1 MQSSR
6 YLLRYDAI
14 ENRIADN
21 RLSINNGD
29 AMKVFTLSTLFL
41 AMMLTGC
48 QPAATDN
55 SIASQP
61 VASTSIQNDVAA
73 PWWDDAIFY
82 QIWPRSFYDTNGD
95 GHGDFNGMTAKLPYL
110 QELGVNALWLTP
122 MFEAP
127 SYHGYDFTEFYQ
139 VESDYGSMAEFEAF
153 VQAADA
159 KGMKVILD
167 LVINHISSEHQ
178 WFVRSAAGEAP
189 YNDYFIWRDEMP
201 EAGSGWGHAWS
212 DNDNPEAVWHWN
224 DTRQQYYY
232 AAFGA
237 SQPDVNLR
245 HPDVIAEME
254 KMAKF
259 WLDKGVAGFRL
270 DAVRFAME
278 GGPDAQADTAETIA
292 YWQSFNQ
299 FVKSVNPEAYLVGE
313 AWVDI
318 PVAAR
323 YYGDGKGLDQGFDFE
338 VGYKILGLLQQN
350 TAGEAQF
357 GTMQSNQQSNQ
368 QQVAD
373 VSALSQNVQQR
384 VDAVAP
390 LRFFAPFLTNHDQ
403 ERVAFQLQQHDGK
416 AKLAAAMLFSSPGTP
431 YIYYG
436 EEIGLT
442 QDRSGHDVFKRA
454 PMLWDNSKQAGFTQS
469 DNSWVEQLELFGEGF
484 PNWWPDF
491 LAQQLSAADR
501 SVAAQQ
507 AQPDS
512 IWQLYK
518 FLIAQKKQRPELSS
532 TGSYQVIQLDNG
544 IVQITREL
552 NSSQSVFVMN
562 LTDSVQDI
570 SAISR
575 SGLTPAWAFDSDG
588 DSLAA
593 YGLLVLQSR

>member
-1 MQSSR
+1 
-6 YLLRYDAI
+6 
-14 ENRIADN
+14 
-21 RLSINNGD
+21 
-29 AMKVFTLSTLFL
+29 MKAFTLSTVALAFL
-41 AMMLTGC
+41 LSGC
-48 QPAATDN
+48 QPKQSDTN
-55 SIASQP
+55 SAPQP
-61 VASTSIQNDVAA
+61 VAAQQTVTSAAWWNDAV
-73 PWWDDAIFY
+73 FY
-82 QIWPRSFYDTNGD
+82 QIWPRSFYDTDGD

-153 VQAADA
+153 IQAAEA

-167 LVINHISSEHQ
+167 LVINHISSEHE

-189 YNDYFIWRDEMP
+189 YNDYFIWRDDMP

-212 DNDNPEAVWHWN
+212 DNDKPEAVWHWN
-224 DTRQQYYY
+224 ENRQQYYY

-245 HPDVIAEME
+245 HPDVVAEME

-278 GGPDAQADTAETIA
+278 GGPDEQADTAETIA

-299 FVKSVNPEAYLVGE
+299 YVKSVNPEAYLVGE

-323 YYGDGKGLDQGFDFE
+323 YFGDGKGLDQGFDFE
-338 VGYKILGLLQQN
+338 VGYKILGLLQQDS
-350 TAGEAQF
+350 AAEAQF
-357 GTMQSNQQSNQ
+357 GTMQSNQQ
-368 QQVAD
+368 QVAD
-373 VSALSQNVQQR
+373 ASVLGQNVQQR
-384 VDAVAP
+384 ADSVAP
-390 LRFFAPFLTNHDQ
+390 LNFFAPFLTNHDQ
-403 ERVAFQLQQHDGK
+403 ERVAYQLKQHDGK

-454 PMLWDNSKQAGFTQS
+454 PMLWDNSKQAGFTAS
-469 DNSWVEQLELFGEGF
+469 DNSWVEQLELFGTDF

-491 LAQQLSAADR
+491 LARQLAAADR

-507 AQPDS
+507 AEPDS
-512 IWQLYK
+512 VWQLYK
-518 FLIAQKKQRPELSS
+518 FLIAQKKQRPEL
-532 TGSYQVIQLDNG
+532 GSAGGYNVDQLANG
-544 IVQITREL
+544 VVQITRQL
-552 NSSQSVFVMN
+552 HSSKSVFVLN
-562 LTDSVQDI
+562 LTDSAADI
-570 SAISR
+570 SAVNR
-575 SGLTPAWAFDSDG
+575 DGLTASWAFDTDG
-588 DSLAA
+588 NQLAG
-593 YGLLVLQSR
+593 YGLLVLQSAD

>member
-1 MQSSR
+1 
-6 YLLRYDAI
+6 
-14 ENRIADN
+14 
-21 RLSINNGD
+21 
-29 AMKVFTLSTLFL
+29 MKAFTLSTLAL
-41 AMMLTGC
+41 AILLSGC
-48 QPAATDN
+48 QPKQPDSSSAPQRVAAT
-55 SIASQP
+55 AQQQ
-61 VASTSIQNDVAA
+61 VAST
-73 PWWDDAIFY
+73 PWWHDAVFY
-82 QIWPRSFYDTNGD
+82 QIWPRSFNDTDAD
-95 GHGDFNGMTAKLPYL
+95 GHGDFNGMTAKLAYL
-110 QELGVNALWLTP
+110 QELGINALWLTP

-153 VQAADA
+153 IQAADA
-159 KGMKVILD
+159 RGMKVILD
-167 LVINHISSEHQ
+167 LVINHISSEHE

-189 YNDYFIWRDEMP
+189 YKDYFIWRDEMP
-201 EAGSGWGHAWS
+201 AAGSGWGHAWS
-212 DNDNPEAVWHWN
+212 DNDKPDAVWHWN
-224 DTRQQYYY
+224 ESRQQYYY

-245 HPDVIAEME
+245 HPDVVAEME

-278 GGPDAQADTAETIA
+278 GGPDAQADTAETIS

-299 FVKSVNPEAYLVGE
+299 YVKSVNPHAYLVGE

-323 YYGDGKGLDQGFDFE
+323 YFGEGNGLDQGFDFE
-338 VGYKILGLLQQN
+338 VGYKILGLLQQD
-350 TAGEAQF
+350 TAAEAQF
-357 GTMQSNQQSNQ
+357 GTMQSNQQ
-368 QQVAD
+368 QVAD
-373 VSALSQNVQQR
+373 ASVLSQNVQQR
-384 VDAVAP
+384 ADSLAP
-390 LRFFAPFLTNHDQ
+390 LHFFAPFLTNHDQ
-403 ERVAFQLQQHDGK
+403 ERVAYQLTQHDGK

-507 AQPDS
+507 AQPNS

-518 FLIAQKKQRPELSS
+518 FLIAQKKQRPELA
-532 TGSYQVIQLDNG
+532 TDGSYDVSQLENG
-544 IVQITREL
+544 VVQITRQL
-552 NSSQSVFVMN
+552 NGSKTLFVLN
-562 LTDSVQDI
+562 LTDKPADI
-570 SAISR
+570 SAINR
-575 SGLTPAWAFDSDG
+575 TGLRASWAFDSDG
-588 DSLAA
+588 DSLMA
-593 YGLLVLQSR
+593 YGLLVLQSPE

>member
-1 MQSSR
+1 MN
-6 YLLRYDAI
+6 A
-14 ENRIADN
+14 
-21 RLSINNGD
+21 
-29 AMKVFTLSTLFL
+29 FTLSTLVL
-41 AMMLTGC
+41 AILLSGC
-48 QPAATDN
+48 QPTAPDN
-55 SIASQP
+55 SISKNSDSAAASITPAEAQQP
-61 VASTSIQNDVAA
+61 DAQTAA
-73 PWWDDAIFY
+73 WWHDAVFY

-110 QELGVNALWLTP
+110 ADLGVNALWLTP

-139 VESDYGSMAEFEAF
+139 VETDYGSMAEFEAF
-153 VQAADA
+153 INAADA

-167 LVINHISSEHQ
+167 LVINHISSEHE
-178 WFVRSAAGEAP
+178 WFQRSVASEAP
-189 YNDYFIWRDEMP
+189 YKDYFIWRDNMP
-201 EAGSGWGHAWS
+201 PAGSGWGHAWS

-224 DTRQQYYY
+224 ETRQQYYY

-237 SQPDVNLR
+237 SQPDVNLE
-245 HPDVIAEME
+245 HPDVVAEME

-323 YYGDGKGLDQGFDFE
+323 YYGAGKGLDQGFDFE
-338 VGYKILGLLQQN
+338 VGYKILGLLQQD
-350 TAGEAQF
+350 TAGDAQF
-357 GTMQSNQQSNQ
+357 GTMQSNQQ
-368 QQVAD
+368 QVAD
-373 VSALSQNVQQR
+373 ASVLSENVQQR
-384 VDAVAP
+384 VDSVAP
-390 LRFFAPFLTNHDQ
+390 LSFFAPFLTNHDQ
-403 ERVAFQLQQHDGK
+403 ERIAFQLKQSDAK

-454 PMLWDNSKQAGFTQS
+454 PMLWDNSKQAGFTEA
-469 DNSWVEQLELFGEGF
+469 DNSWVEQLALFGDNF
-484 PNWWPDF
+484 TNWWPDF
-491 LAQQLSAADR
+491 LAKQLQAADR

-507 AQPDS
+507 AQADS
-512 IWQLYK
+512 IWSLYQ
-518 FLIAQKKQRPELSS
+518 FLIAQKKQRPELGSN
-532 TGSYQVIQLDNG
+532 GSYQVKQWDNG
-544 IVQITREL
+544 VVQITREL
-552 NSSQSVFVMN
+552 QGSVSVFVLN
-562 LTDSVQDI
+562 LTDTAQDI
-570 SAISR
+570 SAIGR
-575 SGLTPAWAFDSDG
+575 DGLTPRWAFAVEGNSIAG
-588 DSLAA
+588 F
-593 YGLLVLQSR
+593 GLLVLQSTL